1 MDGVR
6 LLDIVTQGVL
16 GAAVGHA
23 VLGRRIGGKAMAL
36 GLVGGLLPDLD
47 IFLVQ
52 DSHSLDYWHYHRGIT
67 HSLFFGPVVGLPL
80 AALSLAIQRWRDG
93 IPTSFGLWYL
103 FWALVLVTHPILD
116 LATHWGT
123 AFFMPLTDARYGV
136 PAIPVIDPVYTLVLV
151 AAMVVALI
159 KGARSS
165 AARHLVLGAL
175 ALSTLYIGMGWGQNL
190 KAERLARADL
200 EAKQI
205 AAEEVHAYTTI
216 FSLWLRRLVAVTPDA
231 HLVGFV
237 STLRPQPIDWIE
249 VEREPLAESAKAGL
263 GGTEESRIYTNFANG
278 PIHAVLT
285 PHRGNPA
292 DGREL
297 RLYDMRFG
305 FPGSALTG
313 LWGMTAVLDAE
324 GDLVAARRFSVEREI
339 NDGDLLALARA
350 KLGLPQHLF

>member
-1 MDGVR
+1 
-6 LLDIVTQGVL
+6 LDIVTQGVL
-16 GAAVGHA
+16 GAAVGHV
-23 VLGRRIGGKAMAL
+23 VLGRHIGPKAMAL
-36 GLVGGLLPDLD
+36 GFVGGLVPDLD

-52 DSHSLDYWHYHRGIT
+52 DSQSLDYWHYHRGIT

-93 IPTSFGLWYL
+93 TATPFGLWYL
-103 FWALVLVTHPILD
+103 FWALILVTHPILD

-123 AFFMPLTDARYGV
+123 AFFAPLTDARYGV
-136 PAIPVIDPVYTLVLV
+136 PAIPVIDPVYTLILV
-151 AAMVVALI
+151 AALAFALI
-159 KGARSS
+159 KGSRSG

-175 ALSTLYIGMGWGQNL
+175 ALSTLYIGMGWGQHL

-200 EAKQI
+200 ETKRI
-205 AAEEVHAYTTI
+205 AVDEVHAYTTI
-216 FSLWLRRLVAVTPDA
+216 FSPWLRRLVAVTPDA

-249 VEREPLAESAKAGL
+249 VQREPLAEAAKAGL
-263 GGTEESRIYTNFANG
+263 DGTEEARIYTNFANG
-278 PIHAVLT
+278 PIHAVIT
-285 PHRGNPA
+285 PHVGNPEG
-292 DGREL
+292 GREL

-313 LWGMTAVLDAE
+313 LWGMTAIVDAE
-324 GDLVAARRFSVEREI
+324 GELVAARRFSVEREI
-339 NDGDLLALARA
+339 NDGDLLALARG